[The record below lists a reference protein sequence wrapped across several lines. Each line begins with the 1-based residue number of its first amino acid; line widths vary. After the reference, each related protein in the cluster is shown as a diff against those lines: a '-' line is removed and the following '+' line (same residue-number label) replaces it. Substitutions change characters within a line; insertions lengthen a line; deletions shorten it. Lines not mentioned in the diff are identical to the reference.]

1 MSLVINTNTIANTV
15 RNTLTTNQS
24 NLHKSL
30 ARLSSGSKI
39 VDPTDDA
46 GGLAV
51 ATKLAATLN
60 RNARTQ
66 QNVQNTISFLQVQD
80 GALAQTTKI
89 LDRMSELKVMSLDP
103 TKNSDD
109 IANYDAE
116 FTQLQTQLTNI
127 KAESFNGIG
136 LFNDTANLRVY
147 TTEEG
152 DAAGEPSVT
161 ATRTGLFNELGNIT
175 YGGAGGTTAGNG
187 YYDVAE
193 YNDQVAYTESD
204 NNNTYFVKSTAA
216 DGSVRVGY
224 IANDASDNPGASDL
238 DITSAGHGQS
248 FADGVTAGDIIE
260 LTDAQVDMLYDPEA
274 NNGAGGAKARVFE
287 ATVSEHAAGEI
298 VFDTA
303 SSSFWVARGAALNY
317 TDATDTMASINAA
330 GSEGQFVKLSDGFPK
345 LSDFAEFSTTEAYE
359 VGDFVKHDG
368 KLYVADGSNGGTI
381 AAGGSVPGTVGNT
394 DFTEVGS
401 YAVSGADLMTTT
413 NTLSNFS
420 VGDFTTFIQNAAT
433 ARAQNG
439 AEAARM
445 NSALEMLKSNQGNL
459 DAARSR
465 LADVDVAL
473 ESTNLAKQNIL
484 VQSAAAML
492 SQANAS
498 QNVALQLLS

>member
-24 NLHKSL
+24 NLQKSL

-80 GALAQTTKI
+80 GALAQATSI

-116 FTQLQTQLTNI
+116 FTQLQAQLTSI
-127 KAESFNGIG
+127 KAESFNGID
-136 LFNDTANLRVY
+136 LFNANSNLTVY

-152 DAAGEPSVT
+152 DAAGEPSIS
-161 ATRTGLFNELGNIT
+161 ATRTGLFQSLGNVA
-175 YGGAGGTTAGNG
+175 YGGTTGDYSVTEYNVSADYDSTSGGASAEADGATFIKSTNADGTIRLGLVAADITGNG
-187 YYDVAE
+187 TSTFQDHVDSGDVIEISNVDSIYDYE
-193 YNDQVAYTESD
+193 T
-204 NNNTYFVKSTAA
+204 NTVKSRLFTAT
-216 DGSVRVGY
+216 GT
-224 IANDASDNPGASDL
+224 L
-238 DITSAGHGQS
+238 ET
-248 FADGVTAGDIIE
+248 
-260 LTDAQVDMLYDPEA
+260 
-274 NNGAGGAKARVFE
+274 
-287 ATVSEHAAGEI
+287 EHAQGQI
-298 VFDTA
+298 VFDDA
-303 SSSFWVARGAALNY
+303 SNSFYLAVGQALDY
-317 TDATDTMASINAA
+317 TDSTQGAGAGNTIQQNPGEFIKLEKYPMYTDFDQYSASTSYETGDLVAFEKADGTKSAYVAIANVAAGTGGSPENNAA
-330 GSEGQFVKLSDGFPK
+330 GFLELSQ
-345 LSDFAEFSTTEAYE
+345 
-359 VGDFVKHDG
+359 
-368 KLYVADGSNGGTI
+368 VATQGG
-381 AAGGSVPGTVGNT
+381 
-394 DFTEVGS
+394 
-401 YAVSGADLMTTT
+401 DLMTTS
-413 NTLSNFS
+413 NTLSNYT

-439 AEAARM
+439 AESARL

-498 QNVALQLLS
+498 QNVALQLLG

>member
-24 NLHKSL
+24 NLQKSL

-80 GALAQTTKI
+80 GALAQATKI

-109 IANYDAE
+109 IANYDTE
-116 FTQLQTQLTNI
+116 FTQLQSQLSNI
-127 KAESFNGIG
+127 KAESFNGIN
-136 LFNDTANLRVY
+136 LFNATANLTVY

-152 DAAGEPSVT
+152 DASGEPSVT
-161 ATRTGLFNELGNIT
+161 ATRTGLFQELGNTMVGGSTGGIT
-175 YGGAGGTTAGNG
+175 PT
-187 YYDVAE
+187 E
-193 YNDQVAYTESD
+193 YNDQAQFTASAAGTTVL
-204 NNNTYFVKSTAA
+204 VKSTNSDGTVALALVASTA
-216 DGSVRVGY
+216 D
-224 IANDASDNPGASDL
+224 
-238 DITSAGHGQS
+238 DITAAGHGFS
-248 FADGVTAGDIIE
+248 YASELGDDLISISNV
-260 LTDAQVDMLYDPEA
+260 DALYDHELGQA
-274 NNGAGGAKARVFE
+274 RARVFE
-287 ATVSEHAAGEI
+287 ASVSTHAAGEV
-298 VFDTA
+298 VFDDTSGEFYLSTGDGSYTGTSTA
-303 SSSFWVARGAALNY
+303 AA
-317 TDATDTMASINAA
+317 AIDTNPQ
-330 GSEGQFVKLSDGFPK
+330 EFVKLGGFP
-345 LSDFAEFSTTEAYE
+345 SVSNYDYFSTTQAYE
-359 VGDFVKHDG
+359 VGDIVRDG
-368 KLYVADGSNGGTI
+368 DNLYVAHASV
-381 AAGGSVPGTVGNT
+381 AAGGAIPSGSGS
-394 DFTEVGS
+394 FTQLS
-401 YAVSGADLMTTT
+401 DYNQSGADLMTTS
-413 NTLSNFS
+413 NSLSNYS
-420 VGDFTTFIQNAAT
+420 VGDFTTFIQRAAT

-439 AEAARM
+439 AETARL
-445 NSALEMLKSNQGNL
+445 NSSLEMLKANQGNL

>member
-1 MSLVINTNTIANTV
+1 
-15 RNTLTTNQS
+15 
-24 NLHKSL
+24 
-30 ARLSSGSKI
+30 

-66 QNVQNTISFLQVQD
+66 QNVQNTVSFLQVQD
-80 GALAQTTKI
+80 GALAQATKI

-116 FTQLQTQLTNI
+116 FTQLQSQLTNI
-127 KAESFNGIG
+127 KSESFNGIN
-136 LFNDTANLRVY
+136 LFNATANLTVY

-152 DAAGEPSVT
+152 DASGEPSVT
-161 ATRTGLFNELGNIT
+161 ATRTGLFQALGNVT
-175 YGGAGGTTAGNG
+175 YGGSANGATGTFSVSEFNSQADYTAPPSSTDDPVYVKATQSDGSIRMAYVKNDITGTGAVDFQGAINAGDLIEITNVDTLYDYETGMARSTIFDPNTSEHEGGEVVFDDATNSFYLAAGDG
-187 YYDVAE
+187 FDYDVADTTGTGGTIDATAGE
-193 YNDQVAYTESD
+193 FIKLSKYTHLSD
-204 NNNTYFVKSTAA
+204 YSAFSST
-216 DGSVRVGY
+216 DNYELGDIVSYDNKLYV
-224 IANDASDNPGASDL
+224 ANDAS
-238 DITSAGHGQS
+238 IT
-248 FADGVTAGDIIE
+248 
-260 LTDAQVDMLYDPEA
+260 
-274 NNGAGGAKARVFE
+274 AGGAVPD
-287 ATVSEHAAGEI
+287 G
-298 VFDTA
+298 
-303 SSSFWVARGAALNY
+303 
-317 TDATDTMASINAA
+317 NAA
-330 GSEGQFVKLSDGFPK
+330 
-345 LSDFAEFSTTEAYE
+345 
-359 VGDFVKHDG
+359 
-368 KLYVADGSNGGTI
+368 
-381 AAGGSVPGTVGNT
+381 
-394 DFTEVGS
+394 FTELSS
-401 YAVSGADLMTTT
+401 YSVSGADLLTT
-413 NTLSNFS
+413 SNSLANYS

-445 NSALEMLKSNQGNL
+445 NSALEMLKSNQGNI